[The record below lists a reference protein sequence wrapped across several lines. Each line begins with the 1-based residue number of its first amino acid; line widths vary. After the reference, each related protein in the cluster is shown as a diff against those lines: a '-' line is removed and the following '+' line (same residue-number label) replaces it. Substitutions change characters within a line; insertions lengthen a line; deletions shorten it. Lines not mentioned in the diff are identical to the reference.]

1 MKGMEKI
8 ISINESNY
16 ISTKQLF
23 NKDRLKAARE
33 YREIG
38 VGELAELLGV
48 KRQTISMCESVRL
61 PNPGVENIRK
71 MSEVLKFPVD
81 FFLERTEEHEMG
93 PVFFRSLL
101 TSNNRYKAAQ
111 EQRMEF
117 IEHIYECIRSY
128 LEFPKHN
135 FPAYNPNLT
144 PEEAAQKLR
153 EQWGLGNKPIKDLV
167 YIVEDHGVVVTTFES
182 SSDDVDAFSKRV
194 KLRDGEE
201 CYFIGYS
208 KNKTAAARI
217 HFDIA
222 HELGH
227 IMLHRFYDDIE
238 GMEKDEFKEMENEA
252 HNFASAFLLPEDSFK
267 KDIAGFADNLS
278 YYIQLKKK
286 WRVSIAAMIRRAYN
300 LKLINMETYQE
311 LMRTMQRKGMRKI
324 EPLDGELFTA
334 EPTLLKTAMKMLLDE
349 VLTPE
354 EFMDELA
361 NEYQLT
367 LDNTEVEKLLNLPP
381 GTLAIDKKAK
391 IHKLELK
398 KR

>member
-48 KRQTISMCESVRL
+48 KRQTISMYESGKL

-81 FFLERTEEHEMG
+81 FFFERTEEHELG

-135 FPAYNPNLT
+135 FPADNRNLT
-144 PEEAAQKLR
+144 A
-153 EQWGLGNKPIKDLV
+153 
-167 YIVEDHGVVVTTFES
+167 
-182 SSDDVDAFSKRV
+182 
-194 KLRDGEE
+194 
-201 CYFIGYS
+201 
-208 KNKTAAARI
+208 
-217 HFDIA
+217 
-222 HELGH
+222 
-227 IMLHRFYDDIE
+227 
-238 GMEKDEFKEMENEA
+238 
-252 HNFASAFLLPEDSFK
+252 
-267 KDIAGFADNLS
+267 
-278 YYIQLKKK
+278 
-286 WRVSIAAMIRRAYN
+286 
-300 LKLINMETYQE
+300 
-311 LMRTMQRKGMRKI
+311 
-324 EPLDGELFTA
+324 
-334 EPTLLKTAMKMLLDE
+334 
-349 VLTPE
+349 
-354 EFMDELA
+354 
-361 NEYQLT
+361 
-367 LDNTEVEKLLNLPP
+367 
-381 GTLAIDKKAK
+381 
-391 IHKLELK
+391 
-398 KR
+398 